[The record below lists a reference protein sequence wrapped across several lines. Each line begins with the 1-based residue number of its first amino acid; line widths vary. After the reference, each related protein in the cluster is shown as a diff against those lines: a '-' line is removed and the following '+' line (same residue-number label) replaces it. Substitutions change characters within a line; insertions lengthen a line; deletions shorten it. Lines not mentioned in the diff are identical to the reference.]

1 MSQQKDANRAV
12 GQVLRRQYNLIT
24 RQQALLAGMTEAAL
38 RHKLRADG
46 PWRIVLPGVYLSHNG
61 LLTGG
66 QREAAAVLYVGRG
79 CVITGQAALARQGVR
94 VPLTEIVDVLIPHHL
109 SRQSVGFVR
118 VHRTIRMPD
127 RPVII
132 DGIRWAPVPRA
143 VGDAA
148 RGQIDPRDVRA
159 FVAHAVQRSKCSVPQ
174 LATELRAGPDRS
186 SAALRQALAEVADGV
201 ASVAEGD
208 LRGLVKSGGLPEPM
222 YNPSLF
228 DGSEF
233 LGKPDAW
240 WRDAGVAA
248 QVDSKEWHLSPED
261 WERTLA
267 RHAKMSAH
275 GILVLHFTPGQ
286 LRARPAEVIAQL
298 RSALEKGRQ
307 RSPLPIRTVP
317 AMQAVKRLT

>member
-1 MSQQKDANRAV
+1 MSQQKAADRAV
-12 GQVLRRQYNLIT
+12 EQVLRQQCSLIT
-24 RQQALLAGMTEAAL
+24 RQQALMAGMTEAAL
-38 RHKLRADG
+38 RHRLRADG

-66 QREAAAVLYVGRG
+66 QREAAAVLYAGRG
-79 CVITGQAALARQGVR
+79 CVITGLAALARHGVR
-94 VPLTEIVDVLIPHHL
+94 VPISQTVDVLIPHRS
-109 SRQSVGFVR
+109 SRQSVEFVR

-127 RPVII
+127 KPVII

-143 VGDAA
+143 AADAA
-148 RGQIDPRDVRA
+148 RGQIDARDVRA
-159 FVAHAVQRSKCSVPQ
+159 FVAHAVQQKRCSVLQ
-174 LATELRAGPDRS
+174 LATELRAGS
-186 SAALRQALAEVADGV
+186 HQGSLALREALAEVADGV

-228 DGSEF
+228 DGAEF

-240 WRDAGVAA
+240 WRDEGVAGE
-248 QVDSKEWHLSPED
+248 VDSKEWHLSPED
-261 WERTLA
+261 WDKTLA

-275 GILVLHFTPGQ
+275 GIIVLHFTPGR
-286 LRARPAEVIAQL
+286 LRASSAEVIAQL

-307 RSPLPIRTVP
+307 RPPLPIRAVP
-317 AMQAVKRLT
+317 SVKR